1 MRVIAAVGALAF
13 GPGLV
18 EQAQLAWKRHRM
30 EARLRTLDRAS
41 HELTEEQRR
50 LTSDPVY
57 VEGLI
62 RSTFKVAK
70 PNEYVVPIDSELAA
84 GLRRR

>member
-1 MRVIAAVGALAF
+1 MHRRLQQLEAF
-13 GPGLV
+13 
-18 EQAQLAWKRHRM
+18 HR
-30 EARLRTLDRAS
+30 A
-41 HELTEEQRR
+41 LTEEQQR

-70 PNEYVVPIDSELAA
+70 PNELVIPKESLIPADRHADA
-84 GLRRR
+84 R

>member
-1 MRVIAAVGALAF
+1 MHRRIQRLEAV
-13 GPGLV
+13 
-18 EQAQLAWKRHRM
+18 HR
-30 EARLRTLDRAS
+30 
-41 HELTEEQRR
+41 ELTDEQKR

-70 PNEYVVPIDSELAA
+70 PNELIIPREMVEERN
-84 GLRRR
+84 GR